1 MTKEEL
7 TQFTKS
13 VTAVSI
19 LADNLNRLEDL
30 LSDYSG
36 EIKPVIGDETLS
48 SLKKSINEYIKSIES
63 KSVDWFNEF

>member
-7 TQFTKS
+7 TQFTQS

-19 LADNLNRLEDL
+19 LADNLNRLNDL
-30 LSDYSG
+30 ISDYSD

-48 SLKKSINEYIKSIES
+48 SLKKSINEYTKSIES